1 MGIFEKTNLAS
12 TRKQKMTNP
21 NIYGMTV
28 IKNLLAIILAGIVSA
43 ASGTVVI
50 DRATKVEM
58 SITDPIPAEKTAE
71 QELRTYLEKIFGK
84 HTPAAADKKIILKYD
99 EKLGKEEFCIKSQKD
114 GSLTISGGR
123 PRGVLYGVYWFLDRK
138 LGVHWLTPSVEYVPS
153 KTSVDLGDIN
163 HIGKPA
169 FASRLL
175 LCTDHRF
182 AARNLI
188 NVNSG
193 SSKYPQEYGFE
204 KFFGPNGFAHNLCT
218 LVPPM
223 RFFKTHPD
231 IYALQRGK
239 RRHGNATGVTASY
252 CLTNPKLAEL
262 VIIEAR
268 KYLQAHPE
276 TTYFGIEEGD
286 FTEGNCTCENC
297 KAAELKYG
305 KRVGGCWIEFAN
317 RVSGALKKEFPHVI
331 FKTFA
336 YLSSKKPPVN
346 IKANENVA
354 VHYCAWGQRFG
365 LAYTDPRN
373 QSGQDLIKD
382 IKGWEKVADH
392 ILIWDYVACMG
403 SLMSNADNL
412 QNIDNMKL
420 FRDLGAEGVF
430 PEGSAPED
438 IGVCGAAFRSWLLAR
453 AMWNPDECQGEEL
466 ERTFCKEFFG
476 EKAGAKIAEYYKTYR
491 DVNKKEGFWK
501 FTMAGPLSGTPKFM
515 SPEVTAK
522 VYKLVKKAYA
532 LADTPEHK
540 NRVQNAMTNIQFLIL
555 RNYNDMKKANLIDE
569 SYDSV
574 EKSLWDFLK
583 ANASAYRINNN
594 FSKQIKPLRLRYK
607 IKATAQAEYASIA
620 QFAYDGDVNTA
631 WHYAGPKAWCQIEFP
646 EVREIS
652 RITTVLDNYGTVES
666 HYKIAGSLDGKEWF
680 ELVPPRFEK
689 GDDFKGQFIYADDKL
704 EKPVKVKFVRTY
716 RTGSKL
722 PNTLNDALLY
732 EQAFNLKE
740 IPADFKKP
748 VQSTR
753 RRTTLL
759 IPYTVK
765 DFTPRYNNFSY
776 FDSEVTENGLISNK
790 SIQFASVFLFRYDK
804 PIKVTIEFESKDG
817 AMLYVGHESKAKT
830 PRNISSDDFPVI
842 SIYIPK
848 EDQERMRSSL
858 KLMNLTK
865 RGHLHVKSIKVEDA
879 SENDRIKYEKDLKDW
894 NDAFQKNQQKNKN
907 RAAAPGA
914 GSKAEKA
921 AKQNAVSVLSIPAE
935 IKFAETPGVRVVKGT
950 VVDKD
955 GVLSNNNAGRFMIIN
970 LPASENAL
978 KITMKVHTADKSLL
992 GILHDNRLQKL
1003 KRASYGWGSRFD
1015 YMQTHTFT
1023 IPAERL
1029 KTQSELSFFRVNK
1042 NPGEIKIKEMKVEAV
1057 K

>member
-1 MGIFEKTNLAS
+1 MGIFEKNNFTS
-12 TRKQKMTNP
+12 TKRPKMEKP

-28 IKNLLAIILAGIVSA
+28 IKNLLTVILAGVVSA
-43 ASGTVVI
+43 AFGNVVI

-71 QELRTYLEKIFGK
+71 KELRTYLEKIFGK
-84 HTPAAADKKIILKYD
+84 HAPAEADKKITLKYD

-138 LGVHWLTPSVEYVPS
+138 LGVHWLTPSVEYVPR

-163 HIGKPA
+163 HTGKPA

-262 VIIEAR
+262 VVIEAR
-268 KYLQAHPE
+268 KYLQAHPD

-317 RVSGALKKEFPHVI
+317 RVSGALKKEFPHVT

-346 IKANENVA
+346 IKANDNVA

-365 LAYTDPRN
+365 LAYSDPRN

-382 IKGWEKVADH
+382 IKGWKKVTDH

-438 IGVCGAAFRSWLLAR
+438 IGVYGAAFRSWLLAR

-491 DVNKKEGFWK
+491 DVNKKEGFWR

-522 VYKLVKKAYA
+522 VYKLVKEAYA

-540 NRVQNAMTNIQFLIL
+540 KRVQNAMTNIQYLIL
-555 RNYNDMKKANLIDE
+555 RNYSDMKKANLIDE
-569 SYDSV
+569 SYDSI

-583 ANASAYRINNN
+583 ANASAYAFSRI
-594 FSKQIKPLRLRYK
+594 SKQIKPLRLRYT

-620 QFAYDGDVNTA
+620 QYAYDGDVNTA

-652 RITTVLDNYGTVES
+652 RITTVLDNYATVES

-689 GDDFKGQFIYADDKL
+689 GADFKGQFIYADDKL

-722 PNTLNDALLY
+722 INTFNDALLF

-804 PIKVTIEFESKDG
+804 PVKVTIEFESKDG
-817 AMLYVGHESKAKT
+817 AMLYVGHEGKAKT
-830 PRNISSDDFPVI
+830 PRYISSADFPVI
-842 SIYIPK
+842 TIYIPK

-894 NDAFQKNQQKNKN
+894 NDAYQKNRQKNQKR
-907 RAAAPGA
+907 RAASAAKG
-914 GSKAEKA
+914 

-935 IKFAETPGVRVVKGT
+935 IKFTETPGVRVVKGT

-970 LPASENAL
+970 LPASEKAL

-992 GILHDNRLQKL
+992 GILHDNRRQKL

>member
-1 MGIFEKTNLAS
+1 MIKKLLFFIFA
-12 TRKQKMTNP
+12 
-21 NIYGMTV
+21 GM
-28 IKNLLAIILAGIVSA
+28 VSV

-50 DRATKVEM
+50 DSATKVEM

-71 QELRTYLEKIFGK
+71 KELRTYLEKIFGK
-84 HTPAAADKKIILKYD
+84 HIPAAANKKIILKYD
-99 EKLGKEEFCIKSQKD
+99 AKLGEEEFCIKSQDD

-123 PRGVLYGVYWFLDRK
+123 PRGVLYGSYWFLDRM
-138 LGVHWLTPSVEYVPS
+138 LGVHWLTPSVEYVPR
-153 KTSVDLGDIN
+153 KTSVDLGNIN
-163 HIGKPA
+163 HVGKPA

-175 LCTDHRF
+175 LCSTDTF

-188 NVNSG
+188 NVNSV
-193 SSKYPQEYGFE
+193 SKKYPQEYGF
-204 KFFGPNGFAHNLCT
+204 KKLFGPAGFAHNLFT
-218 LVPPM
+218 LIPPM
-223 RFFKTHPD
+223 IFFKTYPD
-231 IYALQRGK
+231 IYALQRGQ

-252 CLTNPKLAEL
+252 CLTNPKLAE
-262 VIIEAR
+262 VVVGEAR
-268 KYLQAHPE
+268 KYLQANPD

-297 KAAELKYG
+297 KAGELKYG

-317 RVSGALKKEFPHVI
+317 RVSGALKKEFPNVT

-336 YLSSKKPPVN
+336 YLSSKRPPVN
-346 IKANENVA
+346 IKANDNVA

-365 LAYTDPRN
+365 LAYSDPRN
-373 QSGQDLIKD
+373 QSGQDLIND
-382 IKGWEKVADH
+382 IQGWKKVTDH

-403 SLMSNADNL
+403 SLISNADNL

-438 IGVCGAAFRSWLLAR
+438 IGIYGAAFRTWLLAR
-453 AMWNPDECQGEEL
+453 AMWNPDECQSEEL

-476 EKAGAKIAEYYKTYR
+476 EKAGARIAEYYKTYR

-522 VYKLVKKAYA
+522 VYKLVKEAYA

-540 NRVQNAMTNIQFLIL
+540 KRVQNAMTNIQFLIL

-574 EKSLWDFLK
+574 EKSLLDFLK
-583 ANASAYRINNN
+583 ANASAYSFGR
-594 FSKQIKPLRLRYK
+594 FSKQIKELRLRNK
-607 IKATAQAEYASIA
+607 INATAQAEYNSIA
-620 QFAYDGDVNTA
+620 QFAYDGDVTTC
-631 WHYAGPKAWCQIEFP
+631 WHFAGPKGWCQIEFP

-652 RITTVLDNYGTVES
+652 RITTVLDHYGTVES

-704 EKPVKVKFVRTY
+704 EKPVKVKIVRTY

-722 PNTLNDALLY
+722 QKGFNDALIF
-732 EQAFNLKE
+732 EQAFNLNE

-748 VQSTR
+748 IQSTR
-753 RRTTLL
+753 RRTTLM

-776 FDSEVTENGLISNK
+776 FDSKVTENGLISNK
-790 SIQFASVFLFRYDK
+790 NIQFASVFLFRYDK
-804 PIKVTIEFESKDG
+804 PVKVTIEFESKDG
-817 AMLYVGHESKAKT
+817 AMLYVGHEGKAKT
-830 PRNISSDDFPVI
+830 PRYVSSDDFPVI
-842 SIYIPK
+842 SIYIPQ
-848 EDQERMRSSL
+848 EDLKRMRSSL
-858 KLMNLTK
+858 KLMNLTR
-865 RGHLHVKSIKVEDA
+865 RGRVHVKSIKVEDA
-879 SENDRIKYEKDLKDW
+879 SEDDRIKYEKDLKDW
-894 NDAFQKNQQKNKN
+894 NDAFQKGRQKNIK
-907 RAAAPGA
+907 RAAAPNA
-914 GSKAEKA
+914 KNTA
-921 AKQNAVSVLSIPAE
+921 ANVSETAKVTKQNAASVLSIPAE
-935 IKFAETPGVRVVKGT
+935 IKFTETPGVRVAKGT
-950 VVDKD
+950 VVDK
-955 GVLSNNNAGRFMIIN
+955 GVLSSEIAGRFMTII
-970 LPASENAL
+970 LPASEKAL
-978 KITMKVHTADKSLL
+978 KITMKVHTTDKALL
-992 GILHDNRLQKL
+992 GILHDNRLQKI
-1003 KRASYGWGSRFD
+1003 KRVNYGWGSKFD

-1023 IPAERL
+1023 VPAERL
-1029 KTQSELSFFRVNK
+1029 KTQSELYFHRVNK
-1042 NPGEIKIKEMKVEAV
+1042 NPGEIKIKEMKIETVE
-1057 K
+1057 

>member
-1 MGIFEKTNLAS
+1 M
-12 TRKQKMTNP
+12 
-21 NIYGMTV
+21 
-28 IKNLLAIILAGIVSA
+28 KNLLIAFLASIVSA
-43 ASGTVVI
+43 ASAAVVI
-50 DRATKVEM
+50 DSSTKVEM
-58 SITDPIPAEKTAE
+58 GITDPIPAEKTAE

-84 HTPAAADKKIILKYD
+84 HTPAAANKKITLKYD

-169 FASRLL
+169 FAARLL

-193 SSKYPQEYGFE
+193 SNKYPQEYGFE
-204 KFFGPNGFAHNLCT
+204 KFFGPNGFAHNLCAII
-218 LVPPM
+218 PPM
-223 RFFKTHPD
+223 RFFKKHPD

-239 RRHGNATGVTASY
+239 RRHGNATGITASY
-252 CLTNPKLAEL
+252 CLTNPKLAEI
-262 VIIEAR
+262 VVGEAR
-268 KYLQAHPE
+268 KILQANPNY
-276 TTYFGIEEGD
+276 TYFGIEEGD

-317 RVSGALKKEFPHVI
+317 RVSGALKDEFPNVT

-336 YLSSKKPPVN
+336 YLSSKRPPVN
-346 IKANENVA
+346 IKANDNVA

-365 LAYTDPRN
+365 LAYSDPRN

-382 IKGWEKVADH
+382 IKGWKKVAKH
-392 ILIWDYVACMG
+392 LLIWDYVACMG

-438 IGVCGAAFRSWLLAR
+438 IGIYGAAFRTWLLAR

-466 ERTFCKEFFG
+466 ERTFCKEYFG

-491 DVNKKEGFWK
+491 DVNKKEGFWR

-522 VYKLVKKAYA
+522 VYKLVKEAEA

-540 NRVQNAMTNIQFLIL
+540 KRVQNAMTSVQYLIL

-574 EKSLWDFLK
+574 EKSLLDFLK
-583 ANASAYRINNN
+583 ANASPYNFNTR
-594 FSKQIKPLRLRYK
+594 FSKQITQLRLRNK
-607 IKATAQAEYASIA
+607 IKATAQAEYNSIA
-620 QFAYDGDVNTA
+620 QYAYDGDVNTN
-631 WHYAGPKAWCQIEFP
+631 WHFAGPKAWCQIEFP

-652 RITTVLDNYGTVES
+652 RITTVLDRYGTVES

-680 ELVPPRFEK
+680 EIVPPRFEK
-689 GDDFKGQFIYADDKL
+689 GDDFKDRHFIYADDKL

-722 PNTLNDALLY
+722 PNTFNDALLF
-732 EQAFNLKE
+732 EQAFDLKE

-759 IPYTVK
+759 IPYTAK

-817 AMLYVGHESKAKT
+817 AGLYVGHESKAKT
-830 PRNISSDDFPVI
+830 PRYVSSDDFPVI

-858 KLMNLTK
+858 KLMNLSK
-865 RGHLHVKSIKVEDA
+865 RGKIHVKSIKVEDA
-879 SENDRIKYEKDLKDW
+879 TEADRLKFEKDQKAW
-894 NDAFQKNQQKNKN
+894 FDAYQKIRQKNTKQATAPKSKNKV
-907 RAAAPGA
+907 
-914 GSKAEKA
+914 
-921 AKQNAVSVLSIPAE
+921 AKVAKVAKKPAVLSVPAE
-935 IKFAETPGVRVVKGT
+935 IKFTETPGVKVAKNT

-955 GVLSNNNAGRFMIIN
+955 GVLSSHKTLDCFLTIN
-970 LPASENAL
+970 LPASEKAL
-978 KITMKVHTADKSLL
+978 KVTMKVHTTEKALL
-992 GILHDNRLQKL
+992 GILHDNLKQKI
-1003 KRASYGWGSRFD
+1003 KRTNFGWGSKFD

-1029 KTQSELSFFRVNK
+1029 KTPSLLRFFRMTK
-1042 NPGEIKIKEMKVEAV
+1042 YPGEVKIKDMKIKAV